1 MQCPEC
7 KSTHIRKNGNKKGKQ
22 NHICVKCGSSQFIDD
37 YEFQRGYSETVKR
50 ECLKMY
56 VNGMGFRAI
65 QRIKGVHHTTLIT
78 WVRLVGKLLP
88 DAYDPEVMPEV
99 GELDELQTY
108 VKKNTKSGCGQP
120 LTTFGQEF

>member
-1 MQCPEC
+1 MVWAF
-7 KSTHIRKNGNKKGKQ
+7 GL
-22 NHICVKCGSSQFIDD
+22 
-37 YEFQRGYSETVKR
+37 R
-50 ECLKMY
+50 E
-56 VNGMGFRAI
+56 
-65 QRIKGVHHTTLIT
+65 RIKGVHHTTLIT

-108 VKKNTKSGCGQP
+108 VKKHTKSGCGQP